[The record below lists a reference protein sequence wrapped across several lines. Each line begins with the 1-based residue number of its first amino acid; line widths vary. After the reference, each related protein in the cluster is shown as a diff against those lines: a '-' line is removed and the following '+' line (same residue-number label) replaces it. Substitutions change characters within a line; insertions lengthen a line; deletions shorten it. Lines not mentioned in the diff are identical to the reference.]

1 MNYRKLYLLIHT
13 LSEMFEDAF
22 LDQTLQVVTGMG
34 GAAVLAD
41 HDIKLSAGELL
52 GKCSLDEE

>member
-1 MNYRKLYLLIHT
+1 VNFRKLYLLIGS

-41 HDIKLSAGELL
+41 HDVELSASELL
-52 GKCSLDEE
+52 GKCGLDEE